1 MVIALKLV
9 VTRDALILWLHTQDP
24 SSYVSYCSA
33 LHQYIHL
40 EEHTHQVVVTSAV
53 LTSSRELGNPAA
65 ENPATENLSTRN
77 LSSEKSYGIPF
88 HFLLSLPRTYLHDR
102 SWRRAKMINLTT
114 LASCSSEIK
123 YSRAVLRDCMQVLIY
138 YLFLD
143 SFWRITLSEVD
154 QGYMITLRESG
165 NWVLWLFTHSR
176 ELRNNLFKIIFY

>member
-40 EEHTHQVVVTSAV
+40 EEHTHQVVVTLAV
-53 LTSSRELGNPAA
+53 LTSSRELGNPVA
-65 ENPATENLSTRN
+65 ENPATEN

>member
-1 MVIALKLV
+1 
-9 VTRDALILWLHTQDP
+9 
-24 SSYVSYCSA
+24 
-33 LHQYIHL
+33 
-40 EEHTHQVVVTSAV
+40 VVVTSAV

-143 SFWRITLSEVD
+143 SF
-154 QGYMITLRESG
+154 
-165 NWVLWLFTHSR
+165 
-176 ELRNNLFKIIFY
+176 